1 MHSRI
6 ETSLVLR
13 LLFNE
18 NLSMNWKYLYYVST
32 SGSVNILSVRI
43 LEVFIV
49 EVSVGFYA
57 LLRQR

>member
-1 MHSRI
+1 MHSRM

-18 NLSMNWKYLYYVST
+18 NLSMNWKYLYYVSN
-32 SGSVNILSVRI
+32 SVNILSVRI

-57 LLRQR
+57 LLRQQ

>member
-1 MHSRI
+1 
-6 ETSLVLR
+6 
-13 LLFNE
+13 
-18 NLSMNWKYLYYVST
+18 LSTNWKYLYYVST